1 MKWFLEYSLFLAET
15 ATVVIAILA
24 ILIFILSQRRKSASS
39 AGRLCVKDISQE
51 YEAIKDDMLMSS
63 MDELEAK
70 QFIKDLKKQKKLE
83 KKQNKAA
90 VKQKKKQV
98 KSSPVIEVAKEPL
111 TETKL
116 TVESTKSGEV
126 GEVAEKVK
134 SKLFVLSFN
143 GSMDAHEVEELRQ
156 EITAVLAVIK
166 PEDEVVVKLESP
178 GGVVHGYGLAASQ
191 LLRFKTRNI
200 PFTAVV
206 DKVAASGGYM
216 MACTASKIVAA
227 PFAIVGSIGVVAQIP
242 NFNRLLKKHN
252 IDIELQTAGEYKR
265 TLTMFGENTDE
276 GRQKFKQELE
286 ETHLLFKDFVKEYRP
301 NVDIDLVATGEHWF
315 ATQAKEKG
323 LVDEISTSDDF
334 ILSHLETHKI
344 IAVSYQRRQKL
355 AEKITKNVVKGV
367 ERLFFKQG
375 NGL

>member
-1 MKWFLEYSLFLAET
+1 MNWFSQYSLFLAET
-15 ATVVIAILA
+15 ATVVIAILVL
-24 ILIFILSQRRKSASS
+24 LIFILSQRRKSSTI
-39 AGRLCVKDISQE
+39 AGRLSVKDISQE
-51 YEAIKDDMLMSS
+51 YEQVKDDMLMSS
-63 MDELEAK
+63 MDEVEAK
-70 QFIKDLKKQKKLE
+70 QFNKELKKQKKLE
-83 KKQNKAA
+83 KKQAKQAA
-90 VKQKKKQV
+90 KKKDSIDENA
-98 KSSPVIEVAKEPL
+98 KSSDAKP
-111 TETKL
+111 
-116 TVESTKSGEV
+116 
-126 GEVAEKVK
+126 
-134 SKLFVLSFN
+134 KLFVLSFN

-156 EITAVLAVIK
+156 EITAVLAIIK
-166 PEDEVVVKLESP
+166 PEDQVVVKLESP

-191 LLRFKTRNI
+191 LLRFRTRNI

-242 NFNRLLKKHN
+242 NFNRLLKKHDV
-252 IDIELQTAGEYKR
+252 DIELQTAGEYKR

-301 NVDIDLVATGEHWF
+301 NIDIEQVATGEHWF

-334 ILSHLETHKI
+334 ILSHLDTHKI
-344 IAVSYQRRQKL
+344 IAVSYQRKQKL
-355 AEKITKNVVKGV
+355 TEKLSKNVVKGM
-367 ERLFFKQG
+367 ERLFFRQG

>member
-1 MKWFLEYSLFLAET
+1 MNWFSQYALFLAET
-15 ATVVIAILA
+15 ATVVIAILS
-24 ILIFILSQRRKSASS
+24 ILIFILSQRRKLSIV
-39 AGRLCVKDISQE
+39 AGRLSVKDISQE
-51 YEAIKDDMLMSS
+51 YEQIKDDILMSS

-70 QFIKDLKKQKKLE
+70 QYTKDLKKQKKIE
-83 KKQNKAA
+83 KKQAKLA
-90 VKQKKKQV
+90 VKQKQKQD
-98 KSSPVIEVAKEPL
+98 KSSNQVAGAKP
-111 TETKL
+111 
-116 TVESTKSGEV
+116 
-126 GEVAEKVK
+126 
-134 SKLFVLSFN
+134 KLFVLSFN

-156 EITAVLAVIK
+156 EITAVLAIIK
-166 PEDEVVVKLESP
+166 PEDQVVIKLESP

-191 LLRFKTRNI
+191 LLRFRTRNI

-216 MACTASKIVAA
+216 MACTANKIVAA

-242 NFNRLLKKHN
+242 NFNRLLKKHDV
-252 IDIELQTAGEYKR
+252 DIELQTAGEYKR

-301 NVDIDLVATGEHWF
+301 NVDIEQVATGEHWF
-315 ATQAKEKG
+315 AAQAKDKG

-334 ILSHLETHKI
+334 ILSHLDTHKI
-344 IAVSYQRRQKL
+344 ISVSFQRKQKL
-355 AEKITKNVVKGV
+355 SERISKNVVKNV
-367 ERLFFKQG
+367 ERLLFRQG

>member
-1 MKWFLEYSLFLAET
+1 MNWFSQYALFLAET
-15 ATVVIAILA
+15 ATVVIAILS
-24 ILIFILSQRRKSASS
+24 ILIFILSQRRKLSIV
-39 AGRLCVKDISQE
+39 AGRLSVKDISQE
-51 YEAIKDDMLMSS
+51 YEQIKDDILMSS

-70 QFIKDLKKQKKLE
+70 QYTKDLKKHKKIE
-83 KKQNKAA
+83 KKQAKLA
-90 VKQKKKQV
+90 VKQKQKQD
-98 KSSPVIEVAKEPL
+98 KSSNQVAGAKP
-111 TETKL
+111 
-116 TVESTKSGEV
+116 
-126 GEVAEKVK
+126 
-134 SKLFVLSFN
+134 KLFVLSFN

-156 EITAVLAVIK
+156 EITAVLAIIK
-166 PEDEVVVKLESP
+166 PEDQVVIKLESP

-191 LLRFKTRNI
+191 LLRFRTRNI

-216 MACTASKIVAA
+216 MACTANKIVAA

-242 NFNRLLKKHN
+242 NFNRLLKKHDV
-252 IDIELQTAGEYKR
+252 DIELQTAGEYKR

-301 NVDIDLVATGEHWF
+301 NVDIEQVATGEHWF
-315 ATQAKEKG
+315 AAQAKDKG

-334 ILSHLETHKI
+334 ILSHLDTHKI
-344 IAVSYQRRQKL
+344 ISVSFQRKQKL
-355 AEKITKNVVKGV
+355 SERISKNVVKNV
-367 ERLFFKQG
+367 ERLLFRQG

>member
-1 MKWFLEYSLFLAET
+1 MNWFSQYSLFLAET
-15 ATVVIAILA
+15 ATVVIAILSV
-24 ILIFILSQRRKSASS
+24 LIFILSQRRKSSTTV
-39 AGRLCVKDISQE
+39 GRLSVKDISQE
-51 YEAIKDDMLMSS
+51 YEQVKDDMLMSS
-63 MDELEAK
+63 MDDVEAK
-70 QFIKDLKKQKKLE
+70 QFAKDLKKQKKLE
-83 KKQNKAA
+83 KKQA
-90 VKQKKKQV
+90 KQIAKKKKAQANNQTDNASTDDNT
-98 KSSPVIEVAKEPL
+98 KPVDTTDEQPKP
-111 TETKL
+111 
-116 TVESTKSGEV
+116 
-126 GEVAEKVK
+126 
-134 SKLFVLSFN
+134 KLFVLSFN

-156 EITAVLAVIK
+156 EITAVLAIIK
-166 PEDEVVVKLESP
+166 PEDQVVIKLESP

-191 LLRFKTRNI
+191 LLRFRTRNI

-242 NFNRLLKKHN
+242 NFNRLLKKHDV
-252 IDIELQTAGEYKR
+252 DIELQTAGEYKR

-301 NVDIDLVATGEHWF
+301 NVDIEQVATGEHWF

-344 IAVSYQRRQKL
+344 IAVSYQRKQKL
-355 AEKITKNVVKGV
+355 SEKLSKNVVKGM
-367 ERLFFKQG
+367 ERLFFRQG

>member
-1 MKWFLEYSLFLAET
+1 MNWFSQYSLFLAET
-15 ATVVIAILA
+15 ATVVIAILVV
-24 ILIFILSQRRKSASS
+24 LIFILSQRRKSSTI
-39 AGRLCVKDISQE
+39 AGRLSVKDISQE
-51 YEAIKDDMLMSS
+51 YEQVKDDMLMSS
-63 MDELEAK
+63 MDEVEAK
-70 QFIKDLKKQKKLE
+70 QFNKELKKQKKLE
-83 KKQNKAA
+83 KKQAKQAA
-90 VKQKKKQV
+90 KKKDSSDENA
-98 KSSPVIEVAKEPL
+98 KSSDAKP
-111 TETKL
+111 
-116 TVESTKSGEV
+116 
-126 GEVAEKVK
+126 
-134 SKLFVLSFN
+134 KLFVLSFN

-156 EITAVLAVIK
+156 EITAVLAIIK
-166 PEDEVVVKLESP
+166 PEDQVVVKLESP

-191 LLRFKTRNI
+191 LLRFRTRNI

-242 NFNRLLKKHN
+242 NFNRLLKKHDV
-252 IDIELQTAGEYKR
+252 DIELQTAGENKR

-301 NVDIDLVATGEHWF
+301 NIDIEQVATGEHWF

-334 ILSHLETHKI
+334 ILSYLDTHKI
-344 IAVSYQRRQKL
+344 IAVSYQRKQKL
-355 AEKITKNVVKGV
+355 TEKLSKNVVKGM
-367 ERLFFKQG
+367 ERLFFRQG

>member
-1 MKWFLEYSLFLAET
+1 MNWFSQYALFLAET
-15 ATVVIAILA
+15 ATVVIAILS
-24 ILIFILSQRRKSASS
+24 ILIFILSQRRKLSIV
-39 AGRLCVKDISQE
+39 AGRLSVKDISQE
-51 YEAIKDDMLMSS
+51 YEQIKDDILMSS

-70 QFIKDLKKQKKLE
+70 QYTKDLKKQKKLE
-83 KKQNKAA
+83 KKQAKLA
-90 VKQKKKQV
+90 VKQKQKHD
-98 KSSPVIEVAKEPL
+98 KSSSQAAGAKP
-111 TETKL
+111 
-116 TVESTKSGEV
+116 
-126 GEVAEKVK
+126 
-134 SKLFVLSFN
+134 KLFVLSFN

-156 EITAVLAVIK
+156 EITAVLAIIK
-166 PEDEVVVKLESP
+166 PEDQVVIKLESP

-191 LLRFKTRNI
+191 LLRFRTRNI

-216 MACTASKIVAA
+216 MACTANKIVAA

-242 NFNRLLKKHN
+242 NFNRLLKKHDV
-252 IDIELQTAGEYKR
+252 DIELQTAGEYKR

-301 NVDIDLVATGEHWF
+301 NVDIELVATGEHWF
-315 ATQAKEKG
+315 AAQAKDKG

-334 ILSHLETHKI
+334 ILSHLDTHKI
-344 IAVSYQRRQKL
+344 ISVSFQRKQKL
-355 AEKITKNVVKGV
+355 SERISKNVVKSV
-367 ERLFFKQG
+367 ERLLFRQG

>member
-1 MKWFLEYSLFLAET
+1 MNWFSQYSLFLAET

-24 ILIFILSQRRKSASS
+24 VLIFILSQRRKSLT
-39 AGRLCVKDISQE
+39 AGRLSVKDISQE
-51 YEAIKDDMLMSS
+51 YEQVKDDMLMSS
-63 MDELEAK
+63 LDEVEAK
-70 QFIKDLKKQKKLE
+70 QFNKELKKRKKLE
-83 KKQNKAA
+83 KKQAKQAA
-90 VKQKKKQV
+90 KKKD
-98 KSSPVIEVAKEPL
+98 STDDNAKFPDA
-111 TETKL
+111 KP
-116 TVESTKSGEV
+116 
-126 GEVAEKVK
+126 
-134 SKLFVLSFN
+134 KLFVLSFN

-156 EITAVLAVIK
+156 EITAVLAIIK
-166 PEDEVVVKLESP
+166 PEDQVVVKLESP

-191 LLRFKTRNI
+191 LLRFRTRNI

-242 NFNRLLKKHN
+242 NFNRLLKKHDV
-252 IDIELQTAGEYKR
+252 DIELQTAGEYKR

-301 NVDIDLVATGEHWF
+301 NVDIEQVATGEHWF

-334 ILSHLETHKI
+334 ILSHLDTYKI
-344 IAVSYQRRQKL
+344 IAVSYQRKQKL
-355 AEKITKNVVKGV
+355 SEKLSKNVVKGM
-367 ERLFFKQG
+367 ERLFFRQG
-375 NGL
+375 NAL

>member
-1 MKWFLEYSLFLAET
+1 MNWFSQYALFLAET
-15 ATVVIAILA
+15 ATVVIAILS
-24 ILIFILSQRRKSASS
+24 ILIFILSQRRKLSIV
-39 AGRLCVKDISQE
+39 AGRLSVKDISQE
-51 YEAIKDDMLMSS
+51 YEQIKDDILMSS

-70 QFIKDLKKQKKLE
+70 QYTKDLKKQKKLE
-83 KKQNKAA
+83 KKQAKLA
-90 VKQKKKQV
+90 VKQKQKQD
-98 KSSPVIEVAKEPL
+98 KSSSQAAGAKP
-111 TETKL
+111 
-116 TVESTKSGEV
+116 
-126 GEVAEKVK
+126 
-134 SKLFVLSFN
+134 KLFVLSFN

-156 EITAVLAVIK
+156 EITAVLAIIK
-166 PEDEVVVKLESP
+166 PEDQVVIKLESP

-191 LLRFKTRNI
+191 LLRFRTRNI

-216 MACTASKIVAA
+216 MACTANKIVAA

-242 NFNRLLKKHN
+242 NFNRLLKKHDV
-252 IDIELQTAGEYKR
+252 DIELQTAGEYKR

-301 NVDIDLVATGEHWF
+301 NVDIELVATGEHWF
-315 ATQAKEKG
+315 AAQAKDKG

-334 ILSHLETHKI
+334 ILSYLDTHKI
-344 IAVSYQRRQKL
+344 ISVSFQRKQKL
-355 AEKITKNVVKGV
+355 SERISKNVVKSV
-367 ERLFFKQG
+367 ERLLFRQG

>member
-1 MKWFLEYSLFLAET
+1 MNWFSEYSLFLADT

-24 ILIFILSQRRKSASS
+24 VLIFILSQRRKSATV
-39 AGRLCVKDISQE
+39 AGRLSVKDISQE
-51 YEAIKDDMLMSS
+51 YEQVKDDLLMSS

-70 QFIKDLKKQKKLE
+70 LFMKDLKKQKKLE
-83 KKQNKAA
+83 KKQAKLAA
-90 VKQKKKQV
+90 KQKKKQAKKQEKLAEQTATNNSEKSAESNTNQQV
-98 KSSPVIEVAKEPL
+98 KP
-111 TETKL
+111 
-116 TVESTKSGEV
+116 
-126 GEVAEKVK
+126 
-134 SKLFVLSFN
+134 KLFVLSFN
-143 GSMDAHEVEELRQ
+143 GSINAHEVEELRQ

-166 PEDEVVVKLESP
+166 PEDKVVVKLESP

-191 LLRFKTRNI
+191 LLRFRQRDI

-216 MACTASKIVAA
+216 MACTANKIVAA

-242 NFNRLLKKHN
+242 NFNRLLKKHDV
-252 IDIELQTAGEYKR
+252 DIELQTAGAYKR
-265 TLTMFGENTDE
+265 TLTMFGENTEE

-301 NVDIDLVATGEHWF
+301 NVDIEQVATGEHWF
-315 ATQAKEKG
+315 AAQAKDKG

-344 IAVSYQRRQKL
+344 ISVRYQRRQKL
-355 AEKITKNVVKGV
+355 SERISKNVVKSV
-367 ERLFFKQG
+367 ERLFFRQE

>member
-1 MKWFLEYSLFLAET
+1 MNWFSQYALFLAET
-15 ATVVIAILA
+15 ATVVIAILS
-24 ILIFILSQRRKSASS
+24 ILIFILSQRRKLSIV
-39 AGRLCVKDISQE
+39 AGRLSVKDISQE
-51 YEAIKDDMLMSS
+51 YEQIKDDILMSS

-70 QFIKDLKKQKKLE
+70 QYTKDLKKQKKLE
-83 KKQNKAA
+83 KKQVKLA
-90 VKQKKKQV
+90 VKQKQKQD
-98 KSSPVIEVAKEPL
+98 KSSNQVAGAKP
-111 TETKL
+111 
-116 TVESTKSGEV
+116 
-126 GEVAEKVK
+126 
-134 SKLFVLSFN
+134 KLFVLSFN

-156 EITAVLAVIK
+156 EITAVLAIIK
-166 PEDEVVVKLESP
+166 PEDQVVIKLESP

-191 LLRFKTRNI
+191 LLRFRTRNI

-216 MACTASKIVAA
+216 MACTANKIVAA

-242 NFNRLLKKHN
+242 NFNRLLKKHDV
-252 IDIELQTAGEYKR
+252 DIELQTAGEYKR

-301 NVDIDLVATGEHWF
+301 NVDIEQVATGEHWF
-315 ATQAKEKG
+315 AAQAKDKG

-334 ILSHLETHKI
+334 ILSHLDTHKI
-344 IAVSYQRRQKL
+344 ISVSFQRKQKL
-355 AEKITKNVVKGV
+355 SERISKNVVKNV
-367 ERLFFKQG
+367 ERLLFRQG

>member
-1 MKWFLEYSLFLAET
+1 MNWFSQYSLFLAET

-24 ILIFILSQRRKSASS
+24 VLIFILSQRRKSSTI
-39 AGRLCVKDISQE
+39 AGRLSVKDISQE
-51 YEAIKDDMLMSS
+51 YEQVKDDMLTSS
-63 MDELEAK
+63 MDEIEAK
-70 QFIKDLKKQKKLE
+70 QFTKDLKKQKKLE
-83 KKQNKAA
+83 KKQA
-90 VKQKKKQV
+90 KQATKKKDDDNA
-98 KSSPVIEVAKEPL
+98 KSSNAKP
-111 TETKL
+111 
-116 TVESTKSGEV
+116 
-126 GEVAEKVK
+126 
-134 SKLFVLSFN
+134 KLFVLSFN

-166 PEDEVVVKLESP
+166 PEDQVVVKLESP

-191 LLRFKTRNI
+191 LLRFRTRNI

-242 NFNRLLKKHN
+242 NFNRLLKKHDV
-252 IDIELQTAGEYKR
+252 DIELQTAGEYKR

-286 ETHLLFKDFVKEYRP
+286 QTHLLFKDFVKEYRP
-301 NVDIDLVATGEHWF
+301 NIDIDQVATGEHWF
-315 ATQAKEKG
+315 ATQAKEMG
-323 LVDEISTSDDF
+323 LVDEIRTSDDF

-344 IAVSYQRRQKL
+344 IAVNYQRKQKL
-355 AEKITKNVVKGV
+355 SEKLSKNVVKGM
-367 ERLFFKQG
+367 EKLFFRQG

>member
-1 MKWFLEYSLFLAET
+1 MNWFSQYALFLAET
-15 ATVVIAILA
+15 ATVVIAILS
-24 ILIFILSQRRKSASS
+24 ILIFILSQRRKLSIV
-39 AGRLCVKDISQE
+39 AGRLSVKDISQE
-51 YEAIKDDMLMSS
+51 YEQIKDDILMSS

-70 QFIKDLKKQKKLE
+70 QYTKDLKKQKKIE
-83 KKQNKAA
+83 KKQAKLA
-90 VKQKKKQV
+90 VKQKQKKD
-98 KSSPVIEVAKEPL
+98 KSSNQVAGAKP
-111 TETKL
+111 
-116 TVESTKSGEV
+116 
-126 GEVAEKVK
+126 
-134 SKLFVLSFN
+134 KLFVLSFN

-156 EITAVLAVIK
+156 EITAVLAIIK
-166 PEDEVVVKLESP
+166 PEDQVVIKLESP

-191 LLRFKTRNI
+191 LLRFRTRNI

-216 MACTASKIVAA
+216 MACTANKIVAA

-242 NFNRLLKKHN
+242 NFNRLLKKHDV
-252 IDIELQTAGEYKR
+252 DIELQTAGEYKR

-301 NVDIDLVATGEHWF
+301 NVDIEQVATGEHWF
-315 ATQAKEKG
+315 AAQAKDKG

-334 ILSHLETHKI
+334 ILSHLDTHKI
-344 IAVSYQRRQKL
+344 ISVSFQRKQKL
-355 AEKITKNVVKGV
+355 SERISKNVVKNV
-367 ERLFFKQG
+367 ERLLFRQG

>member
-1 MKWFLEYSLFLAET
+1 MNWFSQYALFLAET
-15 ATVVIAILA
+15 ATVVIAILS
-24 ILIFILSQRRKSASS
+24 ILIFILSQRRKLSTV
-39 AGRLCVKDISQE
+39 AGRLSVKDISQE
-51 YEAIKDDMLMSS
+51 YEQIKDDILMSS

-70 QFIKDLKKQKKLE
+70 QYTKDLKKQKKLE
-83 KKQNKAA
+83 KKQAKLA
-90 VKQKKKQV
+90 VKQKQKQD
-98 KSSPVIEVAKEPL
+98 KSSNQVAGAKP
-111 TETKL
+111 
-116 TVESTKSGEV
+116 
-126 GEVAEKVK
+126 
-134 SKLFVLSFN
+134 KLFVLSFN

-156 EITAVLAVIK
+156 EITAVLAIIK
-166 PEDEVVVKLESP
+166 PEDQVVIKLESP

-191 LLRFKTRNI
+191 LLRFRTRNI

-216 MACTASKIVAA
+216 MACTANKIVAA

-242 NFNRLLKKHN
+242 NFNRLLKKHDV
-252 IDIELQTAGEYKR
+252 DIELQTAGEYKR

-301 NVDIDLVATGEHWF
+301 NVDIEQVATGEHWF
-315 ATQAKEKG
+315 AAQAKDKG

-334 ILSHLETHKI
+334 ILSHLDTHKI
-344 IAVSYQRRQKL
+344 ISVSFQRKQKL
-355 AEKITKNVVKGV
+355 SERISKNVVKNV
-367 ERLFFKQG
+367 ERLLFRQG

>member
-1 MKWFLEYSLFLAET
+1 MNWFSEYSLFLAET

-24 ILIFILSQRRKSASS
+24 ILIFILSQRRKSATV
-39 AGRLCVKDISQE
+39 AGRLSVKDISQE
-51 YEAIKDDMLMSS
+51 YEQVKDDMLMSS

-70 QFIKDLKKQKKLE
+70 LFMKDLKKQKKLE
-83 KKQNKAA
+83 KKQAKLAA
-90 VKQKKKQV
+90 KQKKKQV
-98 KSSPVIEVAKEPL
+98 KKQEKSDEQSTL
-111 TETKL
+111 DNTTKPA
-116 TVESTKSGEV
+116 ESHTDQQ
-126 GEVAEKVK
+126 VK
-134 SKLFVLSFN
+134 PKLFVLSFN

-166 PEDEVVVKLESP
+166 PEDKVVVKLESP

-191 LLRFKTRNI
+191 LLRFRQRDI

-242 NFNRLLKKHN
+242 NFNRLLKKHDV
-252 IDIELQTAGEYKR
+252 DIELQTAGEYKR

-276 GRQKFKQELE
+276 GREKFKQELE

-301 NVDIDLVATGEHWF
+301 NIDIEQVATGEHWF
-315 ATQAKEKG
+315 ATQAKDKG

-334 ILSHLETHKI
+334 ILSHLESHKI

-355 AEKITKNVVKGV
+355 SEKISKNVVKSV
-367 ERLFFKQG
+367 EKLFFRQG

>member
-1 MKWFLEYSLFLAET
+1 MNWFSEYSLFLAET

-24 ILIFILSQRRKSASS
+24 ILIFILSQRRKSATVG
-39 AGRLCVKDISQE
+39 GRLSVKDISQE
-51 YEAIKDDMLMSS
+51 YEQVKDDMLMSS
-63 MDELEAK
+63 MGELEAK
-70 QFIKDLKKQKKLE
+70 LFMKDIKKQKKCE
-83 KKQNKAA
+83 KKQAKLAA
-90 VKQKKKQV
+90 KQKKKQV
-98 KSSPVIEVAKEPL
+98 KNQEKSDEKSAL
-111 TETKL
+111 DNATKL
-116 TVESTKSGEV
+116 
-126 GEVAEKVK
+126 AENNIDQQAKP
-134 SKLFVLSFN
+134 KLFVLSFN

-191 LLRFKTRNI
+191 LLRFRQRNI
-200 PFTAVV
+200 HFTAVV

-216 MACTASKIVAA
+216 MACTASKIIAA

-242 NFNRLLKKHN
+242 NFNRLLKKHDV
-252 IDIELQTAGEYKR
+252 DIELQTAGAYKR

-301 NVDIDLVATGEHWF
+301 NVDIEQVATGEHWF
-315 ATQAKEKG
+315 ATQAKDKG

-334 ILSHLETHKI
+334 ILSHLDTHKI
-344 IAVSYQRRQKL
+344 ISISYLRRQKL
-355 AEKITKNVVKGV
+355 SEKLAKNVIKGV
-367 ERLFFKQG
+367 ERLFLRQG

>member
-1 MKWFLEYSLFLAET
+1 MNWFSQYALFLAET
-15 ATVVIAILA
+15 ATVVIAILS
-24 ILIFILSQRRKSASS
+24 ILIFILSQRRKLSIV
-39 AGRLCVKDISQE
+39 AGRLSVKDISQE
-51 YEAIKDDMLMSS
+51 YEQIKDDILMSS

-70 QFIKDLKKQKKLE
+70 QYTKDLKKQKKLE
-83 KKQNKAA
+83 KKQAKLA
-90 VKQKKKQV
+90 VKQKQKQD
-98 KSSPVIEVAKEPL
+98 KSSNQDAGAKP
-111 TETKL
+111 
-116 TVESTKSGEV
+116 
-126 GEVAEKVK
+126 
-134 SKLFVLSFN
+134 KLFVLSFN

-156 EITAVLAVIK
+156 EITAVLAIIK
-166 PEDEVVVKLESP
+166 PEDQVVIKLESP

-191 LLRFKTRNI
+191 LLRFRTRNI

-216 MACTASKIVAA
+216 MACTANKIVAA

-242 NFNRLLKKHN
+242 NFNRLLKKHDV
-252 IDIELQTAGEYKR
+252 DIELQTAGEYKR

-301 NVDIDLVATGEHWF
+301 NVDIELVATGEHWF
-315 ATQAKEKG
+315 AAQAKDKG

-334 ILSHLETHKI
+334 ILSHLDTHKI
-344 IAVSYQRRQKL
+344 ISVSFQRKQKL
-355 AEKITKNVVKGV
+355 SERISKNVVKNV
-367 ERLFFKQG
+367 ERLLFRQG

>member
-1 MKWFLEYSLFLAET
+1 MNWFSQYSLFLAET

-24 ILIFILSQRRKSASS
+24 VLIFILSQRRKSSTI
-39 AGRLCVKDISQE
+39 AGRLSVKDISEE
-51 YEAIKDDMLMSS
+51 YEQVKDDMLTSS
-63 MDELEAK
+63 MDEIEAK
-70 QFIKDLKKQKKLE
+70 QFTKDLKKQKKLE
-83 KKQNKAA
+83 KKQAKQAA
-90 VKQKKKQV
+90 KKKDDNA
-98 KSSPVIEVAKEPL
+98 KSSDAKP
-111 TETKL
+111 
-116 TVESTKSGEV
+116 
-126 GEVAEKVK
+126 
-134 SKLFVLSFN
+134 KLFVLSFN

-166 PEDEVVVKLESP
+166 PEDQVIVKLESP

-191 LLRFKTRNI
+191 LLRFRTRNI

-242 NFNRLLKKHN
+242 NFNRLLKKHDV
-252 IDIELQTAGEYKR
+252 DIELQTAGEYKR

-286 ETHLLFKDFVKEYRP
+286 QTHLLFKDFVKEYRP
-301 NVDIDLVATGEHWF
+301 NIDIDQVATGEHWF
-315 ATQAKEKG
+315 ATQAKEMG

-344 IAVSYQRRQKL
+344 IAVNYQRKQKL
-355 AEKITKNVVKGV
+355 SEKLSKNVVKGM
-367 ERLFFKQG
+367 EKLFFRQG

>member
-1 MKWFLEYSLFLAET
+1 MNWFSQYALFLAET
-15 ATVVIAILA
+15 ATVVIAILS
-24 ILIFILSQRRKSASS
+24 ILIFILSQRRKLSIV
-39 AGRLCVKDISQE
+39 AGRLSVKDISQE
-51 YEAIKDDMLMSS
+51 YEQIKDDILMSS

-70 QFIKDLKKQKKLE
+70 QYTKDLKKQKKLE
-83 KKQNKAA
+83 KKQAKLA
-90 VKQKKKQV
+90 VKQKQKQD
-98 KSSPVIEVAKEPL
+98 KSSSQAAGAKP
-111 TETKL
+111 
-116 TVESTKSGEV
+116 
-126 GEVAEKVK
+126 
-134 SKLFVLSFN
+134 KLFVLSFN

-156 EITAVLAVIK
+156 EITAVLAIIK
-166 PEDEVVVKLESP
+166 PEDQVVIKLESP

-191 LLRFKTRNI
+191 LLRFRTRNI

-216 MACTASKIVAA
+216 MACTANKIVAA

-242 NFNRLLKKHN
+242 NFNRLLKKHDV
-252 IDIELQTAGEYKR
+252 DIELQTAGEYKR

-301 NVDIDLVATGEHWF
+301 NVDIELVATGEHWF
-315 ATQAKEKG
+315 AAQAKDKG

-334 ILSHLETHKI
+334 ILSHLDTHKI
-344 IAVSYQRRQKL
+344 ISVSFQRKQKL
-355 AEKITKNVVKGV
+355 SERISKNVVKNV
-367 ERLFFKQG
+367 ERLLFRQG

>member
-1 MKWFLEYSLFLAET
+1 MNWFSQYALFLAET
-15 ATVVIAILA
+15 ATVVIAILS
-24 ILIFILSQRRKSASS
+24 ILIFILSQRRKLSIV
-39 AGRLCVKDISQE
+39 AGRLSVKDISQE
-51 YEAIKDDMLMSS
+51 YEQIKDDILMSS

-70 QFIKDLKKQKKLE
+70 QYTKDLKKQKKLE
-83 KKQNKAA
+83 KKQEKLA
-90 VKQKKKQV
+90 VKQKQKQD
-98 KSSPVIEVAKEPL
+98 KSSNQVAGAKP
-111 TETKL
+111 
-116 TVESTKSGEV
+116 
-126 GEVAEKVK
+126 
-134 SKLFVLSFN
+134 KLFVLSFN

-156 EITAVLAVIK
+156 EITAVLAIIK
-166 PEDEVVVKLESP
+166 PEDQVVIKLESP

-191 LLRFKTRNI
+191 LLRFRTRNI

-216 MACTASKIVAA
+216 MACTANKIVAA

-242 NFNRLLKKHN
+242 NFNRLLKKHDV
-252 IDIELQTAGEYKR
+252 DIELQTAGEYKR

-301 NVDIDLVATGEHWF
+301 NVDIEQVATGEHWF
-315 ATQAKEKG
+315 AAQAKDKG

-334 ILSHLETHKI
+334 ILSHLDTHKI
-344 IAVSYQRRQKL
+344 ISVSFQRKQKL
-355 AEKITKNVVKGV
+355 SERISKNVVKNV
-367 ERLFFKQG
+367 ERLLFRQG

>member
-1 MKWFLEYSLFLAET
+1 MNWFSEYSLFLAET

-24 ILIFILSQRRKSASS
+24 VLVFILSQRRKSATV
-39 AGRLCVKDISQE
+39 AGRLSVKDISQE
-51 YEAIKDDMLMSS
+51 YEQVKDDMLMSS

-70 QFIKDLKKQKKLE
+70 LFMKDLKKQKKNE
-83 KKQNKAA
+83 RKQAKLAA
-90 VKQKKKQV
+90 KQKKKQAKNQE
-98 KSSPVIEVAKEPL
+98 KSAEQTSSDSDNVAKP
-111 TETKL
+111 
-116 TVESTKSGEV
+116 VESNTNQQ
-126 GEVAEKVK
+126 VK
-134 SKLFVLSFN
+134 PKLFVLSFN

-166 PEDEVVVKLESP
+166 PEDKVVIKLESP

-191 LLRFKTRNI
+191 LLRFRQRDI
-200 PFTAVV
+200 PFTVVV

-216 MACTASKIVAA
+216 MACTANKIVAA

-242 NFNRLLKKHN
+242 NFNRLLKKHDV
-252 IDIELQTAGEYKR
+252 DIELQTAGAYKR
-265 TLTMFGENTDE
+265 TLTMFGENTEE

-301 NVDIDLVATGEHWF
+301 NVDIEQVATGEHWF
-315 ATQAKEKG
+315 ATQAKNKG

-334 ILSHLETHKI
+334 ILSHLQTHKI
-344 IAVSYQRRQKL
+344 ISVCYQRRQKL
-355 AEKITKNVVKGV
+355 SERISKNVMKSV
-367 ERLFFKQG
+367 ERLFFRQE

>member
-1 MKWFLEYSLFLAET
+1 MNWFSQYSLFLAET
-15 ATVVIAILA
+15 TTVVIAILA
-24 ILIFILSQRRKSASS
+24 VLIFILSQRRKSTTAT
-39 AGRLCVKDISQE
+39 GRLSVKDISQE
-51 YEAIKDDMLMSS
+51 YEQVKDDMLMSS

-70 QFIKDLKKQKKLE
+70 LFMKDLKKQKKLE
-83 KKQNKAA
+83 KKQAKLAA
-90 VKQKKKQV
+90 KQKKKQAKNQQNSDQQIAPDTSSKPAESKTNQQV
-98 KSSPVIEVAKEPL
+98 KP
-111 TETKL
+111 
-116 TVESTKSGEV
+116 
-126 GEVAEKVK
+126 
-134 SKLFVLSFN
+134 KLFVLSFN

-166 PEDEVVVKLESP
+166 PEDNVVVKLESP

-191 LLRFKTRNI
+191 LLRFRQRNI

-216 MACTASKIVAA
+216 MACTAHKIVAA

-242 NFNRLLKKHN
+242 NFNRLLKKHDV
-252 IDIELQTAGEYKR
+252 DIELQTAGEYKR

-301 NVDIDLVATGEHWF
+301 NVDIEQVATGEHWF
-315 ATQAKEKG
+315 ATQAKDKG

-344 IAVSYQRRQKL
+344 ISVSYQRKQKL
-355 AEKITKNVVKGV
+355 SERISKNVIKNV
-367 ERLFFKQG
+367 ERLFFRQEK
-375 NGL
+375 GL

>member
-1 MKWFLEYSLFLAET
+1 MNFFSQYALFLAET
-15 ATVVIAILA
+15 VTVVAAILA
-24 ILIFILSQRRKSASS
+24 VLIFIISQRRKSVTA
-39 AGRLCVKDISQE
+39 AGRLSVKDISEE
-51 YEAIKDDMLMSS
+51 YEQIKDDMLISS
-63 MDELEAK
+63 MDEVEAK
-70 QFIKDLKKQKKLE
+70 QFNKDLKKQKKNE
-83 KKQNKAA
+83 KKQAKLAI
-90 VKQKKKQV
+90 KQKKQQT
-98 KSSPVIEVAKEPL
+98 KSSEQTADTTPVNSSAIQASNEP
-111 TETKL
+111 
-116 TVESTKSGEV
+116 SQKS
-126 GEVAEKVK
+126 KP
-134 SKLFVLSFN
+134 KLFVLSFN

-156 EITAVLAVIK
+156 EITAVLAIIK

-191 LLRFKTRNI
+191 LLRFRTRNI

-216 MACTASKIVAA
+216 MACTANKIVAA

-242 NFNRLLKKHN
+242 NFNRLLKKHDV
-252 IDIELQTAGEYKR
+252 DIELQTAGEYKR

-301 NVDIDLVATGEHWF
+301 NINIDEVATGEHWF
-315 ATQAKEKG
+315 ATQAKDKG

-334 ILSHLETHKI
+334 ILSHLDTHKI
-344 IAVSYQRRQKL
+344 ISVSYQRKQKL
-355 AEKITKNVVKGV
+355 SEKLSKNVVKSM
-367 ERLFFKQG
+367 ERLFFRQG

>member
-1 MKWFLEYSLFLAET
+1 MNWFSQYSLFLAET

-24 ILIFILSQRRKSASS
+24 VLIFILSQRRKSSTI
-39 AGRLCVKDISQE
+39 AGRLSVKDISQE
-51 YEAIKDDMLMSS
+51 YEQVKDDMLTSS
-63 MDELEAK
+63 MDEIEAK
-70 QFIKDLKKQKKLE
+70 QFTKDLKKQKKLE
-83 KKQNKAA
+83 KKQAKQAA
-90 VKQKKKQV
+90 KKKDDDNA
-98 KSSPVIEVAKEPL
+98 KSSDAKP
-111 TETKL
+111 
-116 TVESTKSGEV
+116 
-126 GEVAEKVK
+126 
-134 SKLFVLSFN
+134 KLFVLSFN

-166 PEDEVVVKLESP
+166 PEDQVVVKLESP

-191 LLRFKTRNI
+191 LLRFRTRNI

-242 NFNRLLKKHN
+242 NFNRLLKKHDV
-252 IDIELQTAGEYKR
+252 DIELQTAGEYKR

-286 ETHLLFKDFVKEYRP
+286 QTHLLFKDFVKEYRP
-301 NVDIDLVATGEHWF
+301 NIDIDQVATGEHWF
-315 ATQAKEKG
+315 ATQAKEMG

-344 IAVSYQRRQKL
+344 IAVNYQRKQKL
-355 AEKITKNVVKGV
+355 SEKLSKNVVKGM
-367 ERLFFKQG
+367 EKLFFRQG

>member
-1 MKWFLEYSLFLAET
+1 MNWFSQYALFLAET
-15 ATVVIAILA
+15 ATVVIAILS
-24 ILIFILSQRRKSASS
+24 ILIFILSQRRKLSIV
-39 AGRLCVKDISQE
+39 AGRLSVKDISQE
-51 YEAIKDDMLMSS
+51 YEQIKDDILMSS

-70 QFIKDLKKQKKLE
+70 QYTKDLKKQKKLE
-83 KKQNKAA
+83 KKQAKLA
-90 VKQKKKQV
+90 VKQKQKQD
-98 KSSPVIEVAKEPL
+98 KSSNQVAGAKP
-111 TETKL
+111 
-116 TVESTKSGEV
+116 
-126 GEVAEKVK
+126 
-134 SKLFVLSFN
+134 KLFVLSFN

-156 EITAVLAVIK
+156 EITAVLAIIK
-166 PEDEVVVKLESP
+166 PEDQVVIKLESP

-191 LLRFKTRNI
+191 LLRFRTRNI

-216 MACTASKIVAA
+216 MACTANKIVAA

-242 NFNRLLKKHN
+242 NFNRLLKKHDV
-252 IDIELQTAGEYKR
+252 DIELQTAGEYKR

-301 NVDIDLVATGEHWF
+301 NVDIELVATGEHWF
-315 ATQAKEKG
+315 AAQAKDKG

-334 ILSHLETHKI
+334 ILSHLDTHKI
-344 IAVSYQRRQKL
+344 ISVSFQRKQKL
-355 AEKITKNVVKGV
+355 SERISKNVVKSV
-367 ERLFFKQG
+367 ERLLFRQG

>member
-1 MKWFLEYSLFLAET
+1 MNWFSQYSLFLAET

-24 ILIFILSQRRKSASS
+24 VLIFILSQRRKSSTI
-39 AGRLCVKDISQE
+39 AGRLSVKDISQE
-51 YEAIKDDMLMSS
+51 YEQVKDDMLTSS
-63 MDELEAK
+63 MDEIEAK
-70 QFIKDLKKQKKLE
+70 QFTKDLKKQKKLE
-83 KKQNKAA
+83 KKQAKQAA
-90 VKQKKKQV
+90 KKKDDNA
-98 KSSPVIEVAKEPL
+98 KSSDAKP
-111 TETKL
+111 
-116 TVESTKSGEV
+116 
-126 GEVAEKVK
+126 
-134 SKLFVLSFN
+134 KLFVLSFN

-156 EITAVLAVIK
+156 EITAVLAIIK
-166 PEDEVVVKLESP
+166 PEDQVVVKLESP

-191 LLRFKTRNI
+191 LLRFRTRNI

-242 NFNRLLKKHN
+242 NFNRLLKKHDV
-252 IDIELQTAGEYKR
+252 DIELQTAGEYKR

-286 ETHLLFKDFVKEYRP
+286 QTHLLFKDFVKEYRP
-301 NVDIDLVATGEHWF
+301 NIDIDQVATGEHWF
-315 ATQAKEKG
+315 ATQAKEMG

-344 IAVSYQRRQKL
+344 IAVNYQRKQKL
-355 AEKITKNVVKGV
+355 SEKLSKNVVKGM
-367 ERLFFKQG
+367 EKLFFRQG

>member
-1 MKWFLEYSLFLAET
+1 MNWFSQYSLFLAET
-15 ATVVIAILA
+15 ATVVIAILVV
-24 ILIFILSQRRKSASS
+24 LIFILSQRRKSSTI
-39 AGRLCVKDISQE
+39 AGRLSVKDISQE
-51 YEAIKDDMLMSS
+51 YEQVKDDMLMSS
-63 MDELEAK
+63 MDEVEAK
-70 QFIKDLKKQKKLE
+70 QFNKELKKQKKLE
-83 KKQNKAA
+83 KKQAKQAA
-90 VKQKKKQV
+90 KKKDSSDENA
-98 KSSPVIEVAKEPL
+98 KSSDAKP
-111 TETKL
+111 
-116 TVESTKSGEV
+116 
-126 GEVAEKVK
+126 
-134 SKLFVLSFN
+134 KLFVLSFN

-156 EITAVLAVIK
+156 EITAVLAIIK
-166 PEDEVVVKLESP
+166 PEDQVVVKLESP

-191 LLRFKTRNI
+191 LLRFRTRNI

-242 NFNRLLKKHN
+242 NFNRLLKKHDV
-252 IDIELQTAGEYKR
+252 DIELQTAGEYKR

-301 NVDIDLVATGEHWF
+301 NIDIEQAATGEHWF

-334 ILSHLETHKI
+334 ILSYLDTHKI
-344 IAVSYQRRQKL
+344 IAVSYQRKQKL
-355 AEKITKNVVKGV
+355 TEKLSKNVVKGM
-367 ERLFFKQG
+367 ERLFFRQG

>member
-1 MKWFLEYSLFLAET
+1 MNWFSQYALFLAET
-15 ATVVIAILA
+15 TTVVIAILS
-24 ILIFILSQRRKSASS
+24 ILIFILSQRRKLSIV
-39 AGRLCVKDISQE
+39 AGRLSVKDISQE
-51 YEAIKDDMLMSS
+51 YEQIKDDILMSS

-70 QFIKDLKKQKKLE
+70 QYTKDLKKQKKLE
-83 KKQNKAA
+83 KKQVKLA
-90 VKQKKKQV
+90 VKQKQKQD
-98 KSSPVIEVAKEPL
+98 KSSNQVAGAKP
-111 TETKL
+111 
-116 TVESTKSGEV
+116 
-126 GEVAEKVK
+126 
-134 SKLFVLSFN
+134 KLFVLSFN

-156 EITAVLAVIK
+156 EITAVLAIIK
-166 PEDEVVVKLESP
+166 PEDQVVIKLESP

-191 LLRFKTRNI
+191 LLRFRTRNI

-216 MACTASKIVAA
+216 MACTANKIVAA

-242 NFNRLLKKHN
+242 NFNRLLKKHDV
-252 IDIELQTAGEYKR
+252 DIELQTAGEYKR

-301 NVDIDLVATGEHWF
+301 NVDIEQVATGEHWF
-315 ATQAKEKG
+315 AAQAKDKG

-334 ILSHLETHKI
+334 ILSHLDTHKI
-344 IAVSYQRRQKL
+344 ISVSFQRKQKL
-355 AEKITKNVVKGV
+355 SERISKNVVKNV
-367 ERLFFKQG
+367 ERLLFRQG

>member
-1 MKWFLEYSLFLAET
+1 MNWFSQYALFLAET
-15 ATVVIAILA
+15 ATVVIAILS
-24 ILIFILSQRRKSASS
+24 ILIFILSQRRKLSIV
-39 AGRLCVKDISQE
+39 AGRLSVKDISQE
-51 YEAIKDDMLMSS
+51 YEQIKDDILMSS

-70 QFIKDLKKQKKLE
+70 QYTKDLKKQKKLE
-83 KKQNKAA
+83 KKQAKLA
-90 VKQKKKQV
+90 VKQKQKQD
-98 KSSPVIEVAKEPL
+98 KSSNQVAGAKP
-111 TETKL
+111 
-116 TVESTKSGEV
+116 
-126 GEVAEKVK
+126 
-134 SKLFVLSFN
+134 KLFVLSFN

-156 EITAVLAVIK
+156 EITAVLAIIK
-166 PEDEVVVKLESP
+166 PEDQVVIKLESP

-191 LLRFKTRNI
+191 LLRFRTRNI

-216 MACTASKIVAA
+216 MACTANKIVAA

-242 NFNRLLKKHN
+242 NFNRLLKKHDV
-252 IDIELQTAGEYKR
+252 DIELQTAGEYKR

-301 NVDIDLVATGEHWF
+301 NVDIEQVATGEHWF
-315 ATQAKEKG
+315 AAQAKDKG

-334 ILSHLETHKI
+334 ILSHLDTHKI
-344 IAVSYQRRQKL
+344 ISVSFQRKRKL
-355 AEKITKNVVKGV
+355 SERISKNVVKNV
-367 ERLFFKQG
+367 ERLLFRQG